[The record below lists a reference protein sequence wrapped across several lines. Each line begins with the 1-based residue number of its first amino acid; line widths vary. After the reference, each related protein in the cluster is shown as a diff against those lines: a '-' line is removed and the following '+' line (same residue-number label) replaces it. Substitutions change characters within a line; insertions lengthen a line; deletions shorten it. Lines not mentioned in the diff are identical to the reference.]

1 MVRHASSRGRRFE
14 PHPHN
19 ESAIMSAS
27 TTDTFPLFRLLVLAG
42 AIFVSVSS
50 EFLPTG
56 LLPEMASDLRVT
68 ESQIG
73 LLVTIFAFTVV
84 ITTVPL
90 ARITQRFSRKWL
102 MVTLLLV
109 FALANVLAGLSQTY
123 EFLVFARVLG
133 GLAHGLFWA
142 VTGPYAS
149 RLVSRKQLVRA
160 LSVTNAGG
168 TAAFILGVPLGTAL
182 GQALGWQAAF
192 FVMAG
197 VVLVFTVLVVLF
209 LPPVEHLHTLTT
221 GEIGLPAR
229 KDRTVPAVVAAC
241 ILCIIIMLGQ
251 NSFNTYV
258 APWIIGPA
266 GFESGAVG
274 ALLFVSGAAGAIGL
288 LLSGV
293 FGDRYP
299 RATFS
304 IMLGVVG
311 VTMVLLTL
319 FSGTQWFVIVLFAL
333 WGVAFGGLPSLLH
346 GRVLGAASPRIR
358 DLASASLTTSFN
370 IAIGGGALLGGVLL
384 DAFGVEVLP
393 LAFAALVVIAIAVGT
408 IDDIRHPHR
417 HVRADTTVVR

>member
-1 MVRHASSRGRRFE
+1 
-14 PHPHN
+14 
-19 ESAIMSAS
+19 MSAAK
-27 TTDTFPLFRLLVLAG
+27 TDAFPLFPLLVLSG

-56 LLPEMASDLRVT
+56 LLPDMASDLRVT

-73 LLVTIFAFTVV
+73 LLVTIFAFTVA

-90 ARITQRFSRKWL
+90 ARITQRFSRKRL

-109 FALANVLAGLSQTY
+109 FALANVLAGLSETY

-149 RLVSRKQLVRA
+149 RLVTRKQLVRA

-182 GQALGWQAAF
+182 GHALGWQVAF

-197 VVLVFTVLVVLF
+197 VVLAFTVLVVLF

-229 KDRTVPAVVAAC
+229 KDRTIPAVVAAC

-251 NSFNTYV
+251 NLFNTYI

-266 GFESGAVG
+266 GFDSNSVSAM
-274 ALLFVSGAAGAIGL
+274 LFVSGAAGAIGL

-293 FGDRYP
+293 FGDRHP
-299 RATFS
+299 RATFT
-304 IMLGVVG
+304 IMLVAVG
-311 VTMVLLTL
+311 VAMVLLYL
-319 FSGTQWFVIVLFAL
+319 FSGTEWFVIVLFAL
-333 WGVAFGGLPSLLH
+333 WGVAFGGLPSMLH
-346 GRVLGAASPRIR
+346 AKVLGAASPRIR
-358 DLASASLTTSFN
+358 DIASASLTTSFN
-370 IAIGGGALLGGVLL
+370 IAIGGGALLGGLLL

-393 LAFAALVVIAIAVGT
+393 LAFTALIVVALIVSTADDLRRPQRRAV
-408 IDDIRHPHR
+408 
-417 HVRADTTVVR
+417 VDTTVVR

>member
-1 MVRHASSRGRRFE
+1 
-14 PHPHN
+14 
-19 ESAIMSAS
+19 MSAVK
-27 TTDTFPLFRLLVLAG
+27 TDAFPLFPLLILSG

-56 LLPEMASDLRVT
+56 LLPDMASDLRAS

-73 LLVTIFAFTVV
+73 LLVTIFAFTVA

-102 MVTLLLV
+102 MVTLLLA
-109 FALANVLAGLSQTY
+109 FAVANVLAGLSQTY

-142 VTGPYAS
+142 VAGPYAS
-149 RLVSRKQLVRA
+149 RLVTRQQLVRA

-182 GQALGWQAAF
+182 GHALGWQVAF
-192 FVMAG
+192 FIMAG
-197 VVLVFTVLVVLF
+197 VVLVFTALVVLF

-229 KDRTVPAVVAAC
+229 KDRTIPAVVAAC

-258 APWIIGPA
+258 APWIIGPG
-266 GFESGAVG
+266 GFESGSVG

-304 IMLGVVG
+304 IMLAAVG
-311 VTMVLLTL
+311 GAMVLLAL
-319 FSGTQWFVIVLFAL
+319 FSGTPWVVVVLFAL
-333 WGVAFGGLPSLLH
+333 WGIAFGGIPSLLH
-346 GRVLGAASPRIR
+346 ARVLGAASPRIR
-358 DLASASLTTSFN
+358 DVASAGLTTSFN
-370 IAIGGGALLGGVLL
+370 IAIGGGALLGGILL
-384 DAFGVEVLP
+384 DGFGVAVLP
-393 LAFAALVVIAIAVGT
+393 FAFAALVVLALVVGT
-408 IDDIRHPHR
+408 IDDLRHPHR
-417 HVRADTTVVR
+417 HVRADTTVAR

>member
-1 MVRHASSRGRRFE
+1 MTSSS
-14 PHPHN
+14 N
-19 ESAIMSAS
+19 
-27 TTDTFPLFRLLVLAG
+27 FPLFRLLVITG

-56 LLPEMASDLRVT
+56 LLPDMASDLRVS
-68 ESQIG
+68 ESQVG
-73 LLVTIFAFTVV
+73 LLVTLFAFTVA

-90 ARITQRFSRKWL
+90 TRLTQRFSRKWL
-102 MVTLLLV
+102 MVFLLIV
-109 FALANVLAGLSQTY
+109 FAIANVLAGLSHTY

-149 RLVSRKQLVRA
+149 RLVTRRQLVRA

-168 TAAFILGVPLGTAL
+168 TAAFILGVPFGTAL
-182 GQALGWQAAF
+182 GHAVGWQVAF

-197 VVLVFTVLVVLF
+197 VVLFFTVLVVLF
-209 LPPVEHLHTLTT
+209 LPPVEHRHTLTT
-221 GEIGLPAR
+221 GEIGLPGH
-229 KDRTVPAVVAAC
+229 KDRTIPAVVAAC

-258 APWIIGPA
+258 APWIIGPG
-266 GFESGAVG
+266 GFEPDAV
-274 ALLFVSGAAGAIGL
+274 APLLFVTGAAGAVGL
-288 LLSGV
+288 FLSGV

-304 IMLGVVG
+304 VLLGLVG
-311 VTMVLLTL
+311 AAMVLLAV

-333 WGVAFGGLPSLLH
+333 WGIAIGGLPSLLH

-358 DLASASLTTSFN
+358 DTASASLTVAFN
-370 IAIGGGALLGGVLL
+370 LAIGGGALLGGILL
-384 DAFGVEVLP
+384 DAFGVAVLP
-393 LAFAALVVIAIAVGT
+393 WTYALLVAIALVVAIVA
-408 IDDIRHPHR
+408 DLRHPHR
-417 HVRADTTVVR
+417 HVIHETSDVR

>member
-1 MVRHASSRGRRFE
+1 
-14 PHPHN
+14 
-19 ESAIMSAS
+19 MSAGK
-27 TTDTFPLFRLLVLAG
+27 TDAFPLFPLLVLSG

-56 LLPEMASDLRVT
+56 LLPDMATDLRVT
-68 ESQIG
+68 ESRIG

-84 ITTVPL
+84 ISTVPL
-90 ARITQRFSRKWL
+90 ARLTQRFSRKRL

-149 RLVSRKQLVRA
+149 RLVTRKQLVRA

-182 GQALGWQAAF
+182 GHAVGWQVAF

-197 VVLVFTVLVVLF
+197 VVLVFTLLVVLY
-209 LPPVEHLHTLTT
+209 LPPVEHMHALTT

-229 KDRTVPAVVAAC
+229 KDRTIPAVVAAC

-251 NSFNTYV
+251 NSLNTYI

-266 GFESGAVG
+266 GFDADAVG
-274 ALLFVSGAAGAIGL
+274 AMLFVSGAAGAIGL

-304 IMLGVVG
+304 IMLGAVAAA
-311 VTMVLLTL
+311 MVLLAA
-319 FSGTQWFVIVLFAL
+319 FASTQWLVIVLFAV

-358 DLASASLTTSFN
+358 DVASASLTTSFN

-384 DAFGVEVLP
+384 DAFGVAILP
-393 LAFAALVVIAIAVGT
+393 LAFAALAIVALVVGT

-417 HVRADTTVVR
+417 HVTQEETVAR